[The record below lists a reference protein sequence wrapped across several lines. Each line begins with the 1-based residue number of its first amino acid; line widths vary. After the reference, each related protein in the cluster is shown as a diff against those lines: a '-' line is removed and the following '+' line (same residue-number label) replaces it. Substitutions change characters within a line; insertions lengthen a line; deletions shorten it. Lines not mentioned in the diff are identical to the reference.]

1 MLLEKIG
8 KFYLSKPLFFF
19 LLMLLPI
26 LSGSVYLFSKYAKI
40 KDLEERFY
48 NACKRGR
55 SAIEKKWEKEKF
67 LARYA
72 EPNPYFLDE
81 KIESLIFLTSEISQL
96 EMLIQHPALGDKKLF
111 ESRLHFLKSGEN
123 RLHFVENEI
132 RSSPTIKETEEKQ
145 RHPVQMNGEDIK
157 KLLSQI
163 EDVPIDAYS
172 SIQNRPQ
179 MVITDFRLEKKQTPI
194 KTEVFEVEMQCIKR
208 EFIK

>member
-8 KFYLSKPLFFF
+8 KFYLSKSPFFF

-26 LSGSVYLFSKYAKI
+26 LAGSAYLFSSYAKI
-40 KDLEERFY
+40 KELEERFY
-48 NACKRGR
+48 NACKKGR
-55 SAIEKKWEKEKF
+55 SAIEKKAQKEQF
-67 LARYA
+67 LERYA
-72 EPNPYFLDE
+72 KPNPYFLDE
-81 KIESLIFLTSEISQL
+81 KIESLTFLSGEIL
-96 EMLIQHPALGDKKLF
+96 ELETLIRHPALADKKLF
-111 ESRLHFLKSGEN
+111 ESRLHFLKNGEN

-132 RSSPTIKETEEKQ
+132 RSSATIKETEEKQ

-157 KLLSQI
+157 KLLSEI
-163 EDVPIDAYS
+163 EDIPIESHVS
-172 SIQNRPQ
+172 SEHRPQ